1 MKNRYTIQI
10 LGNFDTDDK
19 FSIQGKIFKALDT
32 IEGLTVKAISTDL
45 WTDYNGTVRKWDD
58 EGREVTDGYVMTPVQ
73 PTQVVTP
80 ETSETVEKTEDL
92 EIEEVTDTTSK

>member
-19 FSIQGKIFKALDT
+19 FSMQGKIFKALDT

-45 WTDYNGTVRKWDD
+45 WCDYNGTVREWDD
-58 EGREVTDGYVMTPVQ
+58 EGKEVTQGYTTV
-73 PTQVVTP
+73 PTQTANMEPVVVTP
-80 ETSETVEKTEDL
+80 EEKNEIESV
-92 EIEEVTDTTSK
+92 EIEEVIETNN

>member
-19 FSIQGKIFKALDT
+19 FSMQGKIFKALDT
-32 IEGLTVKAISTDL
+32 IEGLMIKAISTDL
-45 WTDYNGTVRKWDD
+45 WCDYNGTVREWDD

-92 EIEEVTDTTSK
+92 EIEEVTDINSN

>member
-19 FSIQGKIFKALDT
+19 FSMQGKIFQALDT

-45 WTDYNGTVRKWDD
+45 WTDYNGTVREWDD
-58 EGREVTDGYVMTPVQ
+58 EGKEVTQGYTTVPTQTAVTEPVVMT
-73 PTQVVTP
+73 
-80 ETSETVEKTEDL
+80 SEEKNEIESV
-92 EIEEVTDTTSK
+92 EIEEVVETNN

>member
-19 FSIQGKIFKALDT
+19 FSMQGKIFKALDT

-45 WTDYNGTVRKWDD
+45 WCDYNGTVREWDD
-58 EGREVTDGYVMTPVQ
+58 EGKEVTSGYVMTPTQ

-80 ETSETVEKTEDL
+80 ETSEKTEDL
-92 EIEEVTDTTSK
+92 EIEEVIDPTSN

>member
-19 FSIQGKIFKALDT
+19 FSMQGKIFKALDT

-45 WTDYNGTVRKWDD
+45 WCDYNGTVRVWDD
-58 EGREVTDGYVMTPVQ
+58 EGKEITDGYVMTPTQ
-73 PTQVVTP
+73 PAQIVNP
-80 ETSETVEKTEDL
+80 EQSATVEKTEDI
-92 EIEEVTDTTSK
+92 EIEEVTDPTSN

>member
-19 FSIQGKIFKALDT
+19 FSMQGKIFQALDT

-45 WTDYNGTVRKWDD
+45 WTDYNGTVREWDD
-58 EGREVTDGYVMTPVQ
+58 EGKEVTRGYTTI
-73 PTQVVTP
+73 PTQTAIMEPVVVTP
-80 ETSETVEKTEDL
+80 EEKNDVESF
-92 EIEEVTDTTSK
+92 EIEEVTDTSI